1 MHVVCLK
8 VVCVNVVC
16 VPWASSWIS
25 GHTCDVSEGPGSWA
39 NKWAAVVLKRFMN
52 LHVLVSLERVCVHLH
67 HWNSVS
73 ASWRGGRGPSC
84 TRFIVNP
91 LCKCCWR
98 QSLDE
103 TACATSCVSAPSLS
117 LCASVCVW
125 NTFSSLLL
133 DECAKGRRQP
143 HPLLARHPRSP
154 GTRLGTSSS
163 AETIL
168 CWSAW
173 WRQPQSLPHLKDNN
187 VKCEFLL
194 RTERLWEYQ

>member
-1 MHVVCLK
+1 MGSSGAKKIHEFACACEPREGVCTSAPLK
-8 VVCVNVVC
+8 FCLC
-16 VPWASSWIS
+16 Q
-25 GHTCDVSEGPGSWA
+25 
-39 NKWAAVVLKRFMN
+39 
-52 LHVLVSLERVCVHLH
+52 LERRKRSQLY
-67 HWNSVS
+67 
-73 ASWRGGRGPSC
+73 
-84 TRFIVNP
+84 TFYVNP